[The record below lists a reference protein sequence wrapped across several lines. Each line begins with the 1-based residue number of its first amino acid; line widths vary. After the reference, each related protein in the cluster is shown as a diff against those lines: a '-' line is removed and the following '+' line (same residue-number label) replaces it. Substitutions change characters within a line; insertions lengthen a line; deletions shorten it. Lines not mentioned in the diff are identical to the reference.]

1 MKIDDSSIKK
11 TGSIGVTSTQARAG
25 KGVSKTSTSSTS
37 SDNVHIS
44 SQLQGLE
51 GQVASS
57 SVFDA
62 NKVEEIKAAIA
73 GGQFQVDPE
82 KVASG
87 LIGNVTDLLQARTRD
102 FKNPRIPL
110 ISNDSLAR
118 NFQQNI

>member
-1 MKIDDSSIKK
+1 MKIDDSIKK
-11 TGSIGVTSTQARAG
+11 TGSIGVTPTQTRAG
-25 KGVSKTSTSSTS
+25 KGVGKTSTSSTS

-73 GGQFQVDPE
+73 GGQFQVDPQ

-87 LIGNVTDLLQARTRD
+87 LIGNASDLLQART
-102 FKNPRIPL
+102 
-110 ISNDSLAR
+110 A
-118 NFQQNI
+118 

>member
-1 MKIDDSSIKK
+1 MKIDDSVKK
-11 TGSIGVTSTQARAG
+11 TGSLGVGATQTRAG
-25 KGVSKTSTSSTS
+25 KGVSKTSTNSTS

-87 LIGNVTDLLQARTRD
+87 LISNVTDLLQART
-102 FKNPRIPL
+102 
-110 ISNDSLAR
+110 A
-118 NFQQNI
+118 

>member
-25 KGVSKTSTSSTS
+25 KGVGKTSTGTTS

-87 LIGNVTDLLQARTRD
+87 LIGNVTDLLQART
-102 FKNPRIPL
+102 
-110 ISNDSLAR
+110 A
-118 NFQQNI
+118 

>member
-1 MKIDDSSIKK
+1 VKIDDSIKK
-11 TGSIGVTSTQARAG
+11 TGGLGVNPTQTRAG
-25 KGVSKTSTSSTS
+25 KSVSKPSTSGSSTVS
-37 SDNVHIS
+37 TDNVTLS

-73 GGQFQVDPE
+73 GGQFQVNPE

-87 LIGNVTDLLQARTRD
+87 LISNVADLLQTQTA
-102 FKNPRIPL
+102 
-110 ISNDSLAR
+110 
-118 NFQQNI
+118 

>member
-1 MKIDDSSIKK
+1 MKIDDSINK
-11 TGSIGVTSTQARAG
+11 TAGLGVTPTQTKAG
-25 KGVSKTSTSSTS
+25 KNVTKSGTNSVS
-37 SDNVHIS
+37 SDNVQFS

-73 GGQFQVDPE
+73 GGQFQVNPE

-87 LIGNVTDLLQARTRD
+87 LISNVSDLLQTQSA
-102 FKNPRIPL
+102 
-110 ISNDSLAR
+110 
-118 NFQQNI
+118 

>member
-1 MKIDDSSIKK
+1 MKIDDSVKK
-11 TGSIGVTSTQARAG
+11 TGGLGVTPTQTRAG
-25 KGVSKTSTSSTS
+25 KSVSKSSTSSTS
-37 SDNVHIS
+37 TVSSDNVHLS

-87 LIGNVTDLLQARTRD
+87 LINNATDLLQTQTA
-102 FKNPRIPL
+102 
-110 ISNDSLAR
+110 
-118 NFQQNI
+118 

>member
-1 MKIDDSSIKK
+1 MKIDDPIKK
-11 TGSIGVTSTQARAG
+11 TGNIGVTSTQTRAG
-25 KGVSKTSTSSTS
+25 KGVSKSSTPATP
-37 SDNVHIS
+37 SDSVHIS

-73 GGQFQVDPE
+73 GGQFQVNPE

-87 LIGNVTDLLQARTRD
+87 LISNAADLLQTR
-102 FKNPRIPL
+102 
-110 ISNDSLAR
+110 SA
-118 NFQQNI
+118 

>member
-1 MKIDDSSIKK
+1 MKIDDSIKK
-11 TGSIGVTSTQARAG
+11 TGNIGVTPTQTRAG
-25 KGVSKTSTSSTS
+25 KGVSKSSTTATS

-73 GGQFQVDPE
+73 GGQFQVNPE

-87 LIGNVTDLLQARTRD
+87 LISNAADLLQTRT
-102 FKNPRIPL
+102 
-110 ISNDSLAR
+110 A
-118 NFQQNI
+118 

>member
-1 MKIDDSSIKK
+1 MKIDDSINK
-11 TGSIGVTSTQARAG
+11 TAGLGVTPTQTKAG
-25 KGVSKTSTSSTS
+25 KSVTKSGTSSVS
-37 SDNVHIS
+37 SDNVQFS

-87 LIGNVTDLLQARTRD
+87 LISNVTDLLQTQSA
-102 FKNPRIPL
+102 
-110 ISNDSLAR
+110 
-118 NFQQNI
+118 

>member
-1 MKIDDSSIKK
+1 VKIDDSIKK
-11 TGSIGVTSTQARAG
+11 TGSIGVGSTQTRAG
-25 KGVSKTSTSSTS
+25 KGVSKTSTGATS

-73 GGQFQVDPE
+73 GGQFQVNPE

-87 LIGNVTDLLQARTRD
+87 LISNVSDLLQTQTA
-102 FKNPRIPL
+102 
-110 ISNDSLAR
+110 
-118 NFQQNI
+118 

>member
-1 MKIDDSSIKK
+1 VKIDDSVKN
-11 TGSIGVTSTQARAG
+11 TGSVGVTPTQTRSG
-25 KGVSKTSTSSTS
+25 KGVSKTGTGATS

-87 LIGNVTDLLQARTRD
+87 LISNASDLLQAST
-102 FKNPRIPL
+102 
-110 ISNDSLAR
+110 A
-118 NFQQNI
+118 

>member
-1 MKIDDSSIKK
+1 MKIDDSVKN
-11 TGSIGVTSTQARAG
+11 TGSVGVTPTQTRAG
-25 KGVSKTSTSSTS
+25 KGVAKTSTSSTS

-87 LIGNVTDLLQARTRD
+87 LISNVSDLLQART
-102 FKNPRIPL
+102 
-110 ISNDSLAR
+110 A
-118 NFQQNI
+118 

>member
-1 MKIDDSSIKK
+1 MKIDDSINK
-11 TGSIGVTSTQARAG
+11 TAGLGVNSTQTKAG
-25 KGVSKTSTSSTS
+25 KSVNKPGTSSVS
-37 SDNVHIS
+37 SDNVQFS

-82 KVASG
+82 KVATG
-87 LIGNVTDLLQARTRD
+87 LINNVTDLLQTQSA
-102 FKNPRIPL
+102 
-110 ISNDSLAR
+110 
-118 NFQQNI
+118 

>member
-1 MKIDDSSIKK
+1 VKINDSIRK
-11 TGSIGVTSTQARAG
+11 TGNAGVAATQTPAG
-25 KGVSKTSTSSTS
+25 KSVSKPSADNESSA
-37 SDNVHIS
+37 NVHLS

-73 GGQFQVDPE
+73 GGQFQVNPE

-87 LIGNVTDLLQARTRD
+87 LINSVADLLKTQTAQKT
-102 FKNPRIPL
+102 
-110 ISNDSLAR
+110 
-118 NFQQNI
+118 